1 MNSVKRAALITAGSV
16 SVVIGGIGAV
26 LPILPTTPFLIIA
39 ALCFSTSS
47 PRMYEWLTRN
57 RYFGE
62 YIENY
67 REGKGVSRRTK
78 IHALVFLWS
87 MLAISALFM
96 RNGILTAVLPVVGAA
111 VSAHILLLKSRPASS
126 AEISC

>member
-1 MNSVKRAALITAGSV
+1 MNRAKRTALVAAGSV
-16 SVVIGGIGAV
+16 AMVIGGIGVA
-26 LPILPTTPFLIIA
+26 LPVLPTTPFVIVA

-47 PRMYEWLTRN
+47 PRMYGWITGN

-78 IHALVFLWS
+78 AYALIFLWS
-87 MLAISALFM
+87 MLVISGIIMA
-96 RNGILTAVLPVVGAA
+96 NGIALLVLPVVGAA
-111 VSAHILLLKSRPASS
+111 VSAHILLLKSRAV
-126 AEISC
+126 SCEEQPQ

>member
-1 MNSVKRAALITAGSV
+1 MNRAKRTALVAAGSV
-16 SVVIGGIGAV
+16 AMVIGGIGVV
-26 LPILPTTPFLIIA
+26 LPVLPTTPFVIVA

-47 PRMYEWLTRN
+47 PRMYGWITRN

-78 IHALVFLWS
+78 AYALIFLWS
-87 MLAISALFM
+87 MLIISGIIM
-96 RNGILTAVLPVVGAA
+96 RNEIALLVLPVVGAA
-111 VSAHILLLKSRPASS
+111 VSAHILLLKNRAVSC
-126 AEISC
+126 AEQPQ

>member
-1 MNSVKRAALITAGSV
+1 MNRAKRTALVAAGSV
-16 SVVIGGIGAV
+16 AMVIGGIGV
-26 LPILPTTPFLIIA
+26 VMPILPTTPFVIVA

-47 PRMYEWLTRN
+47 PRMYGWLTRN

-78 IHALVFLWS
+78 AYALIFLWS
-87 MLAISALFM
+87 MLFVSALIM
-96 RNGILTAVLPVVGAA
+96 RNGIVAIVLPIVGAA
-111 VSAHILLLKSRPASS
+111 VSAHILLLKSRDRSC
-126 AEISC
+126 AEQPQ

>member
-1 MNSVKRAALITAGSV
+1 MNRAKRTALVAAGSV
-16 SVVIGGIGAV
+16 AMVIGGIGV
-26 LPILPTTPFLIIA
+26 VMPILPTTPFVIVA

-47 PRMYEWLTRN
+47 PRMYGWLTRN

-78 IHALVFLWS
+78 AYALIFLWS
-87 MLAISALFM
+87 MLFVSALIM
-96 RNGILTAVLPVVGAA
+96 RNGIVAIVLPIVGAA
-111 VSAHILLLKSRPASS
+111 VSAHILLLKSRDRSC
-126 AEISC
+126 AERSQ

>member
-1 MNSVKRAALITAGSV
+1 MNRAKRTALVAAGSV
-16 SVVIGGIGAV
+16 AMVIGGIGV
-26 LPILPTTPFLIIA
+26 VMPILPTTPFVIVA

-47 PRMYEWLTRN
+47 PRMYGWLTRN

-78 IHALVFLWS
+78 AYALIFLWS
-87 MLAISALFM
+87 MLFVSALIM
-96 RNGILTAVLPVVGAA
+96 RNGIVAIVLPIVGAA
-111 VSAHILLLKSRPASS
+111 VSAHILLLKSRDRSC
-126 AEISC
+126 AEQSQ

>member
-1 MNSVKRAALITAGSV
+1 MNRAKRTALVAAGSV
-16 SVVIGGIGAV
+16 AMVMGGIGVV
-26 LPILPTTPFLIIA
+26 LPVLPTTPFVIVA

-47 PRMYEWLTRN
+47 PRMYGWITRN

-78 IHALVFLWS
+78 AYALIFLWS
-87 MLAISALFM
+87 MLIISGIIM
-96 RNGILTAVLPVVGAA
+96 RNEIALLVLPVVGAA
-111 VSAHILLLKSRPASS
+111 VSAHILLLKNRAVSC
-126 AEISC
+126 AEQPQ